1 MATAGEKK
9 LKAFLVVAIVF
20 VVILGGSVALLVK
33 YANKIIKG
41 EMESR
46 LGKAFSIERIDLKW
60 GRVEAVGIKLKN
72 AAGKEVIKVG
82 DLSVKADFM
91 GLLRKQYII
100 SSVAIKDAYVFVE
113 IDNKGNIVNPVLPP
127 ELTSAKPAKGEKPK
141 QPGPPITIKK
151 IEIINGSIDY
161 LDRKTPVT
169 PVLTKLR
176 NVDFVIKDVSV
187 PFIDTFSNYVLSA
200 NIPGNMSTGTIK
212 SNGKIKFKTKD
223 MNLKTDLRK
232 LDITSLKPY
241 FQKESP
247 VNITKGF
254 LDLDMN
260 VKVVSQKIHAP
271 GTAVLKDLEF
281 ASGSGIGSKFMGV
294 PLSLVVASLKK
305 SNNEI
310 PVNFVIEGDLNNPK
324 FDLKENLMGKIL
336 VAMAEKLGLPIKGIT
351 EAVAGAAGEKGA
363 EKVGSG
369 IKGIGENLKNI
380 FKK

>member
-1 MATAGEKK
+1 
-9 LKAFLVVAIVF
+9 
-20 VVILGGSVALLVK
+20 
-33 YANKIIKG
+33 
-41 EMESR
+41 
-46 LGKAFSIERIDLKW
+46 
-60 GRVEAVGIKLKN
+60 
-72 AAGKEVIKVG
+72 
-82 DLSVKADFM
+82 
-91 GLLRKQYII
+91 
-100 SSVAIKDAYVFVE
+100 
-113 IDNKGNIVNPVLPP
+113 
-127 ELTSAKPAKGEKPK
+127 
-141 QPGPPITIKK
+141 
-151 IEIINGSIDY
+151 
-161 LDRKTPVT
+161 
-169 PVLTKLR
+169 LTKLR

-187 PFIDTFSNYVLSA
+187 PFIDTFSQYVLSA

-223 MNLKTDLRK
+223 MDLKTDLRK

>member
-1 MATAGEKK
+1 MATSGEKK
-9 LKAFLVVAIVF
+9 LKVFLIVVIAF

-100 SSVAIKDAYVFVE
+100 SSVAIKDAYMFVE

-127 ELTSAKPAKGEKPK
+127 ELMPSKPAKGEKPK
-141 QPGPPITIKK
+141 QPVPPITIKK
-151 IEIINGSIDY
+151 IEIINSSIDY

-271 GTAVLKDLEF
+271 GMATLKDLEF

-324 FDLKENLMGKIL
+324 FDLKENLMGKIS